1 MPHIALPEGLPGIS
15 AGFAFRPET
24 AKPMRDLAHILLH
37 EPNSLTPGEREL
49 IATYVSSQND
59 CFFCQASHGAAAAC
73 HVGSAEIVQQVKADF
88 ESAPIT
94 PKLKALLAIAG
105 KVQQDGKRV
114 SADDIGEAKAHGA
127 TDIEIHDTVLIA
139 AAFCMYN
146 RYVDGLGTWQ
156 PRDESMY
163 VEMGKHLAE
172 QGYRKSSR

>member
-1 MPHIALPEGLPGIS
+1 M
-15 AGFAFRPET
+15 
-24 AKPMRDLAHILLH
+24 
-37 EPNSLTPGEREL
+37 

-59 CFFCQASHGAAAAC
+59 CHFCQASHGAAAAC
-73 HVGSAEIVQQVKADF
+73 HVGSAKIVQQVKTDF
-88 ESAPIT
+88 QSASIA

-114 SADDIGEAKAHGA
+114 SADDIAEAKAHGA

-163 VEMGKHLAE
+163 AEMGKHLAAY
-172 QGYRKSSR
+172 GYLKPSR